1 MNVAGKTLRVV
12 QLKLRLERA
21 LDVIG
26 ADIRAALQRR
36 VQQIALVDAAGKGDG
51 RLGVLA
57 EKFFQIHRS
66 STSVWQK

>member
-1 MNVAGKTLRVV
+1 MNVAGKTLRVI

-36 VQQIALVDAAGKGDG
+36 VQQIARVDAAGKGDG

-57 EKFFQIHRS
+57 EKFFQIQRA